1 MFRRLK
7 YATGLVVSLATLVL
21 VLNEVFPK
29 PTDVAAPV
37 EPVYYVEAD
46 PIVVVVLAVAV
57 AIVGVSRARAG

>member
-7 YATGLVVSLATLVL
+7 YAAGLFVSLATLVL

-29 PTDVAAPV
+29 PNDFAAPV

-46 PIVVVVLAVAV
+46 PIAVVVLAVGV
-57 AIVGVSRARAG
+57 AIVGVSLARAG